1 MDPASYREYISQ
13 YTDPDILIDT
23 LDGLRKTFRVNTLKC
38 SEDKFLSFTKMNP
51 AKEILPLAY
60 SKEKGFPIGNTMEF
74 FSGMIHTQTLSSMV
88 PPLALG
94 PKPQEHVLDIAAAP
108 GGKTTQMSAM
118 MRNSG
123 IIVANDPKIGR
134 LSVLVGNMRRL
145 GALNIIVTRGDGRRI
160 QYKGMFDRVLLDAP
174 CSSMGSS
181 LSAFRTLDRDRIR
194 DMARVQRKLALA
206 SFDALK
212 PGGKMLYSTCTFAKE
227 ENEEVVKFLLE
238 SRQDARLEQVPLELP
253 HDGGLSEYG
262 AEFKKVWRIQ
272 PHHLKSEGFF
282 IARIGKGP

>member
-38 SEDKFLSFTKMNP
+38 SEEKFLSFTKMSP
-51 AKEILPLAY
+51 TKEILPLTF
-60 SKEKGFPIGNTMEF
+60 SKEKDFPIGNTMEF
-74 FSGMIHTQTLSSMV
+74 FSGMIHTQTLSSLV

-94 PKPQEHVLDIAAAP
+94 PKPNEHVLDIAAAP